1 MLEKS
6 IKIVP
11 INPPE
16 SSSFDVFVKVG
27 IRDIAGIHTVAHLE
41 HFLCTRKAYHT

>member
-1 MLEKS
+1 MFEKF

-11 INPPE
+11 INPSE